1 MLLYVVFFSSIA
13 FSPVR
18 RTGKDRASDID
29 TRGGSTTSSA
39 TNLSQPRGDGES
51 LLETS
56 LDEAKPT
63 SLLEAG
69 AEKGS
74 GRARRHLAITFL
86 GVADLLAIILFYFLS
101 HSSSLVRA
109 SSLTAVG
116 SSIAIRSAYFIGIR
130 WAKGAF

>member
-1 MLLYVVFFSSIA
+1 MLLYVVFFSSLA

-101 HSSSLVRA
+101 DCVNIIFLA
-109 SSLTAVG
+109 GL
-116 SSIAIRSAYFIGIR
+116 
-130 WAKGAF
+130 